1 VASEDRFTTTMEN
14 RSIKSGLLFSAA
26 VSFGLVLAM
35 WASVFVSVSI
45 FDLRQ
50 EEGILSLR
58 RLHAVSDT
66 MAALQTL
73 DTPGND
79 VLEDW
84 DLPRAQRAFDQ
95 AKAELER
102 FHAASTEAFSG
113 DPTLLAEYTEAMSG
127 LPTMIERTGGVF
139 AAVERRQE
147 AQQAHDDRG
156 VQKASNDAAM
166 AMAQMDQAFTQTN
179 TRLRAMQ
186 VQATQRAEASLN
198 DGGKAL
204 VRTKWATGAMLILIA
219 LFSYYRAMRSVEQIA
234 APLQRVTTVLR
245 SVSEGDFQQ
254 TLPEHRTQDEVG
266 VLHGVCENLLVF
278 LKSVTEGAREM
289 ADGNLTERLTPRS
302 ERDRL
307 SLAWNDMA
315 ERLTSIFTDLRSA
328 SASLSL
334 AASQLAASSNSV
346 SQGTAQQAASVEEST
361 ASLEEMS
368 ASITQ
373 NADSSR
379 QLEAMALLGASQ
391 AEESAAAVDKTV
403 AAMRTI
409 ADRISIIQD
418 IAYQTNLL
426 ALNAAI
432 EAARAGDQGRGFAV
446 VATEIRRLAE
456 RSQKAAQ
463 QISELTSSS
472 LNVAAESGMKL
483 ASLAPSIRRTADV
496 VQEVAAA
503 SAEQASGVGQMNRAM
518 AQVDQV
524 TQSNASAAEELAS
537 TAEELMRHAES
548 LEKRIGFFR
557 LRETVE
563 SRPSVE

>member
-1 VASEDRFTTTMEN
+1 MEN

-35 WASVFVSVSI
+35 WASVFVSVTT
-45 FDLRQ
+45 FEMRQ
-50 EEGILSLR
+50 QDGVLGLDR
-58 RLHAVSDT
+58 VRALSDT
-66 MAALQTL
+66 MAALQAL
-73 DTPGND
+73 GVPAKD

-84 DLPRAQRAFDQ
+84 DLPRAERAFARAQD
-95 AKAELER
+95 ALAR
-102 FHAASTEAFSG
+102 SAAASAEAFAG
-113 DPTLLAEYTEAMSG
+113 DPARLAQYTEAMRT
-127 LPTMIERTGGVF
+127 LIIMNERTGAVF
-139 AAVERRQE
+139 AAVERRKE
-147 AQQAHDDRG
+147 AQLARNEREVRETSD
-156 VQKASNDAAM
+156 VAAV
-166 AMAQMDQAFTQTN
+166 AVAQLDQAFTQAYSL
-179 TRLRAMQ
+179 LRVLQ
-186 VQATQRAEASLN
+186 VQESSAAEASLSQ
-198 DGGKAL
+198 GTAVL
-204 VRTKWATGAMLILIA
+204 VRTKWATGALLLLIA
-219 LFSYYRAMRSVEQIA
+219 VFSFYRATRSVAQIA
-234 APLQRVTTVLR
+234 APLQRVTDVLR
-245 SVSEGDFQQ
+245 SVSDGDFQRS
-254 TLPEHRTQDEVG
+254 LPPHASGDEIGQLHR
-266 VLHGVCENLLVF
+266 VCEGLLQF
-278 LKSVTEGAREM
+278 LKGVADAAQQM
-289 ADGNLTERLTPRS
+289 AEGNLTERLRPRS
-302 ERDRL
+302 DRDRL

-361 ASLEEMS
+361 ASLEQMS

-391 AEESAAAVDKTV
+391 AEESAAAVDRTV

-409 ADRISIIQD
+409 AERISIIQD

-463 QISELTSSS
+463 QISELTGTS
-472 LNVAAESGMKL
+472 LSVAAESGLKL

-503 SAEQASGVGQMNRAM
+503 SAEQAGGVGQMNKAM

-548 LEKRIGFFR
+548 LEKRIAYFR
-557 LRETVE
+557 LRESTE
-563 SRPSVE
+563 PEPLAG

>member
-1 VASEDRFTTTMEN
+1 MGT
-14 RSIKSGLLFSAA
+14 RSIRSGLLFSAV
-26 VSFGLVLAM
+26 VSFGLVLVM
-35 WASVFVSVSI
+35 WSSVFVSVTTFES
-45 FDLRQ
+45 RQ
-50 EEGILSLR
+50 RQGVVGLDRVRVL
-58 RLHAVSDT
+58 SDT
-66 MAALQTL
+66 MAALQAL
-73 DTPGND
+73 GVPGKD

-84 DLPRAQRAFDQ
+84 DLPRAEQAFSRAQD
-95 AKAELER
+95 ALAR
-102 FHAASTEAFSG
+102 SAAASNEAFAG
-113 DPTLLAEYTEAMSG
+113 DPAGLAQYTEAMRT
-127 LPTMIERTGGVF
+127 LIIMNERTGAVF
-139 AAVERRQE
+139 AAVERRRE
-147 AQQAHDDRG
+147 AQLAGNERE
-156 VQKASNDAAM
+156 ARAATEV
-166 AMAQMDQAFTQTN
+166 AVVAVAQLDQAFSQAYSL
-179 TRLRAMQ
+179 LRALQ
-186 VQATQRAEASLN
+186 VQESQAAEKSL
-198 DGGKAL
+198 GQGTAVL
-204 VRTKWATGAMLILIA
+204 VWTKWATGLLLLLIA
-219 LFSYYRAMRSVEQIA
+219 VFSFYRATRSVAQIA
-234 APLQRVTTVLR
+234 APLQRVTEVLR

-254 TLPEHRTQDEVG
+254 ALPRHASEDEIG
-266 VLHGVCENLLVF
+266 QLHKVCEGLLQF
-278 LKSVTEGAREM
+278 LKGVADGAQQM
-289 ADGNLTERLTPRS
+289 AEGNLTERLQPRS
-302 ERDRL
+302 DRDRL
-307 SLAWNDMA
+307 SRAWNDMA

-361 ASLEEMS
+361 ASLEQMS

-379 QLEAMALLGASQ
+379 QLEAMALLGATQ

-409 ADRISIIQD
+409 AERISIIQD

-446 VATEIRRLAE
+446 VAAEIRRLAE

-463 QISELTSSS
+463 QISELTGTS
-472 LNVAAESGMKL
+472 LTVAADSGMKL

-503 SAEQASGVGQMNRAM
+503 SAEQAGGVGQMNRAM

-548 LEKRIGFFR
+548 LEKRIGYFR
-557 LRETVE
+557 LREIAE
-563 SRPSVE
+563 AEPAAG

>member
-1 VASEDRFTTTMEN
+1 MDN
-14 RSIKSGLLFSAA
+14 RSIKSDLLFSAA
-26 VSFGLVLAM
+26 VSFALVLAM
-35 WASVFVSVSI
+35 WGSVFVSVTT
-45 FDLRQ
+45 FEGRQ
-50 EEGILSLR
+50 QEGVVGLSRVRAL
-58 RLHAVSDT
+58 SDT
-66 MAALQTL
+66 MAALQAL
-73 DTPGND
+73 GVPGKD

-84 DLPRAQRAFDQ
+84 DLPRAERAFAQ
-95 AKAELER
+95 AQDALAR
-102 FHAASTEAFSG
+102 AAATSSEAFAS
-113 DPTLLAEYTEAMSG
+113 DPALLAQYTEAMRT
-127 LPTMIERTGGVF
+127 LTIMNERTGAVF
-139 AAVERRQE
+139 AAVERRKE
-147 AQQAHDDRG
+147 AQLAGKDQEVHHATD
-156 VQKASNDAAM
+156 VAVVAV
-166 AMAQMDQAFTQTN
+166 AQLDQAFSQAYN
-179 TRLRAMQ
+179 LLRALQ
-186 VQATQRAEASLN
+186 VQESRTADEGLAQGTA
-198 DGGKAL
+198 AL
-204 VRTKWATGAMLILIA
+204 VRTKWATGALLLLIA
-219 LFSYYRAMRSVEQIA
+219 AVSFYRATRSVAQIA
-234 APLQRVTTVLR
+234 APLQRVTDVLR

-254 TLPEHRTQDEVG
+254 SLAAHTSGDEIG
-266 VLHGVCENLLVF
+266 QLHKVCEGLLQF
-278 LKSVTEGAREM
+278 LKGVADGAQQM
-289 ADGNLTERLTPRS
+289 AEGNLTERLRPRS
-302 ERDRL
+302 DRDRL
-307 SLAWNDMA
+307 SVTWNEMA
-315 ERLTSIFTDLRSA
+315 DRLTSIFTDLRSA

-361 ASLEEMS
+361 ASLEQMS

-409 ADRISIIQD
+409 AERISIIQD

-456 RSQKAAQ
+456 RSQKAAH
-463 QISELTSSS
+463 QISELTTTS
-472 LNVAAESGMKL
+472 LTVAADSGMKL

-503 SAEQASGVGQMNRAM
+503 SAEQAGGVGQMNKAM

-548 LEKRIGFFR
+548 LEKRIAYFR
-557 LRETVE
+557 LRE
-563 SRPSVE
+563 SVGPEPLVG

>member
-1 VASEDRFTTTMEN
+1 MEN

-26 VSFGLVLAM
+26 VSFALVLAM
-35 WASVFVSVSI
+35 WSSVFVSVTT
-45 FDLRQ
+45 FEARQ
-50 EEGILSLR
+50 REGVVGLNRVRAL
-58 RLHAVSDT
+58 SDT
-66 MAALQTL
+66 MAALQAL
-73 DTPGND
+73 GVPGKD

-84 DLPRAQRAFDQ
+84 DLPRAERAFAQ
-95 AKAELER
+95 AQDALAR
-102 FHAASTEAFSG
+102 AAATSSEAFAS
-113 DPTLLAEYTEAMSG
+113 DPALLAQYTEAMRT
-127 LPTMIERTGGVF
+127 LTIMNERTGAVF
-139 AAVERRQE
+139 AAVERRKE
-147 AQQAHDDRG
+147 AQLSGKDQDVHHATD
-156 VQKASNDAAM
+156 VAVVAV
-166 AMAQMDQAFTQTN
+166 AQLDQAFSQAYGL
-179 TRLRAMQ
+179 LRALQ
-186 VQATQRAEASLN
+186 VQESRVADESLAL
-198 DGGKAL
+198 GTAVL
-204 VRTKWATGAMLILIA
+204 VRTKWATGALLLLIA
-219 LFSYYRAMRSVEQIA
+219 AVSFYRATRSVAQIA
-234 APLQRVTTVLR
+234 APLQRVTEVLR
-245 SVSEGDFQQ
+245 SVSEGDFQKS
-254 TLPEHRTQDEVG
+254 LPAHASEDEIG
-266 VLHGVCENLLVF
+266 QLHKVCDGLLQF
-278 LKSVTEGAREM
+278 LKGVADGAQQM
-289 ADGNLTERLTPRS
+289 AEGNLTERLTPRS
-302 ERDRL
+302 NRDRL
-307 SLAWNDMA
+307 SLAWNNMA
-315 ERLTSIFTDLRSA
+315 ERLTSIFIDLRSA
-328 SASLSL
+328 SSSLSL

-409 ADRISIIQD
+409 AERISIIKD

-463 QISELTSSS
+463 QISELTGTS
-472 LNVAAESGMKL
+472 LTVAADSGMKL

-557 LRETVE
+557 LQEAVE
-563 SRPSVE
+563 SQAPGRVGSERSS